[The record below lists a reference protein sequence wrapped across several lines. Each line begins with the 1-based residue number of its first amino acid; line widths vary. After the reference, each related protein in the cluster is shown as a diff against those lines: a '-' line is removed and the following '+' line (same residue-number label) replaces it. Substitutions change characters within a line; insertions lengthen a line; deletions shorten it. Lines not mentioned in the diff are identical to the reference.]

1 MAHILVV
8 DDDEPIRTLAHLVLS
23 KAGHIVVSAGTAAD
37 ALIIAA
43 AHPDIDLVLLDLVIP
58 GPDWTETLMSL
69 RDILPQVPCV
79 LSSGL
84 RCTELDLPSSLSAHT
99 SFLQKPYRADDLIT
113 VVNSALRKA

>member
-58 GPDWTETLMSL
+58 GPDWTETLKSL

-84 RCTELDLPSSLSAHT
+84 RCTELDLPTSLFAHT